1 MAFASFMSSAAGR
14 ILRVVAGLIIVAV
27 GVYLSLT
34 GSVTAGVIVA
44 IVGLVPFL
52 AGVFDVCVFAPLL
65 GAPFSGAKVRTH
77 AHS

>member
-14 ILRVVAGLIIVAV
+14 IARIVAGLIIIAV

-34 GSVTAGVIVA
+34 GSITAGVIIA

-52 AGVFDVCVFAPLL
+52 AGVLDVCLFAPLF
-65 GAPFSGAKVRTH
+65 GAPLSGAAVRHHQH
-77 AHS
+77 A